1 MQLTV
6 DCFAYGLQCL
16 LKVCHFF
23 SSFHSPSK
31 VFCQYVSTSYMF
43 CPKIKQPNFDKDY
56 MWHPILSWDIL
67 GQRQAQRSE
76 HTRIRTSKRNDPSKH
91 VWDFKSERSRTI
103 HSKHVWGFES
113 KKVTALARRTI
124 IPTGRASLAL
134 CQEMSTSSQIS
145 HKDIFSTST
154 KQRETKRP
162 WHADYPHHATAE
174 KELHYHRK
182 RTASQ
187 WWEAA
192 YQVQF
197 SPVPFPFLCTCR

>member
-1 MQLTV
+1 
-6 DCFAYGLQCL
+6 
-16 LKVCHFF
+16 
-23 SSFHSPSK
+23 
-31 VFCQYVSTSYMF
+31 
-43 CPKIKQPNFDKDY
+43 

-197 SPVPFPFLCTCR
+197 SPVPFPSYVHAGKWVQKIVIDLDGFHEEEKHRYIQQEESTA